1 MIDLSNYNPSVRVLL
16 DAGIYVF
23 PPKSASGKTFLYY
36 TLKDIGSFERVTA
49 YTYGDG
55 RNLAELLTSGTL
67 DLILLDRYDM
77 YSGMC
82 TDEIR
87 AFSKHGVVL
96 IACKSNWPRLP
107 MKMCSIDLTRDG
119 VVIS

>member
-49 YTYGDG
+49 YTY
-55 RNLAELLTSGTL
+55 LAELLTSGKL